1 MKKNRNRVAILSNTF
16 WSIYNF
22 RQKLIDAIIE
32 EGYEVYIM
40 APYDEY
46 YEYLKKKYTSVVVLN
61 TLKSKSL
68 NVLNDFKLIY
78 ELWSL
83 EKKYEFDYILC
94 YTIKPN
100 VYLNI
105 SLIFNKNV
113 KIINTINGLGHLF
126 IKRTFL
132 SYIGFLLYK
141 IALARSNFVVFQ
153 NIDDEK
159 LFINLKLVQKR
170 KVHLISGSGVD
181 MKKFDLGYLDHNRV
195 ENILFVG
202 RLIKEKG
209 IVEFVES
216 AKKVKEIY
224 PYLNIHIVGGFGLGN
239 PSELNRVDFNKLIG
253 DYDFH
258 YHDHTDDIKKYFN
271 KDTIIVLPS
280 YREGLPKTLLEAASC
295 RIPII
300 TTNVPGCRDVVVDGI
315 NGFLCNAMD
324 SIDLTKVLC
333 KILSLD
339 SKSLITLGENGRERV
354 LQKFSDDIVIDHY
367 LSLLKSKKDEI

>member
-1 MKKNRNRVAILSNTF
+1 MKKNRVAILSNTF

-46 YEYLKKKYTSVVVLN
+46 YEYLKKKYATVIVLK
-61 TLKSKSL
+61 TLKSKSF
-68 NVLNDFKLIY
+68 NVLNDFKLIC
-78 ELWSL
+78 ELHNIV
-83 EKKYEFDYILC
+83 KKYKFDYALC

-100 VYLNI
+100 IYFNV
-105 SLIFNKNV
+105 SLIFNRNV
-113 KIINTINGLGHLF
+113 IIINTINGLGHLF

-141 IALARSNFVVFQ
+141 IALVRSNFVVFQ
-153 NIDDEK
+153 NVDDEK
-159 LFINLKLVQKR
+159 LFVDLRLVQKR
-170 KVHLISGSGVD
+170 KVQVISGSGVD
-181 MKKFDLGYLDHNRV
+181 TNKFDLGYLDHNRV

-209 IVEFVES
+209 ILEFVES
-216 AKKVKEIY
+216 AKKIKEVY
-224 PYLNIHIVGGFGLGN
+224 PYLNVHIVGGFGLGN
-239 PSELNRVDFNKLIG
+239 PSELNRDDFNKLIS

-258 YHDHTDDIKKYFN
+258 YYDHTDDIKKFFN

-300 TTNVPGCRDVVVDGI
+300 ATNVPGCRDVVIDGI

-333 KILSLD
+333 KVLSLD

-354 LQKFSDDIVIDHY
+354 LQRFSDDIVIDRY
-367 LSLLKSKKDEI
+367 LLLLKRKNEEI